1 MTNYSNQ
8 PIEKVFAQAN
18 TFFLASS
25 RLLTHEY
32 CRVKI
37 LRVILRFLFFGLY
50 TSWIVLQI
58 GIGNGLFGKDLR
70 RSMRIRRKWARR
82 LLPAVGVRLSVR
94 GTIPEGPCLLVANH
108 RSYLDPI
115 LILQDVDVFPVA
127 KAELAKWPLI
137 GKGAAMAGIL
147 YLKREET
154 GSRVGTLKQMI
165 DKIQSGFP
173 VLIFP
178 EGTTSSRSDTLPF
191 KKGAFKMAAQNG
203 IPTVPVAI
211 CFSNPADYWVGKTT
225 FLAHAAKRFA
235 EPEIQVSVV
244 YGNAVSNPDAGFLL
258 EQTQSWINQTLG
270 AIQA

>member
-1 MTNYSNQ
+1 M
-8 PIEKVFAQAN
+8 
-18 TFFLASS
+18 
-25 RLLTHEY
+25 
-32 CRVKI
+32 KI
-37 LRVILRFLFFGLY
+37 LRAIYRFLFFGLY
-50 TSWIVLQI
+50 TAWIVLQI
-58 GIGNGLFGKDLR
+58 GLGNWLFGKDIR

-82 LLPAVGVRLSVR
+82 LLPAIGVKLTVS

-178 EGTTSSRSDTLPF
+178 EGTTSSRPDTLPF
-191 KKGAFKMAAQNG
+191 KKGGFKMAAQNG
-203 IPTVPVAI
+203 IPVVPAVI
-211 CFSNPADYWVGKTT
+211 CFPDPADFWVGKTT
-225 FLAHAAKRFA
+225 FLAHAAKRFV
-235 EPEIQVSVV
+235 EPEIRVSVV
-244 YGNAVSNPDAGFLL
+244 YGNAMTHTDAGYLL
-258 EQTQSWINQTLG
+258 EQAQSWINQTLIT
-270 AIQA
+270 AK